1 MKYLQ
6 KELKQ
11 LEEELKQQ
19 KSLEVSTVLNTILK
33 KMIMDQMHI
42 LEIMEMKKK
51 VFTHRLP
58 QFHWYKMNKVTFT
71 SLQCSTV
78 NV

>member
-11 LEEELKQQ
+11 LEVELKQQ

-33 KMIMDQMHI
+33 KKIMDQMLI
-42 LEIMEMKKK
+42 LEIMEKKKK

-58 QFHWYKMNKVTFT
+58 QFH
-71 SLQCSTV
+71 
-78 NV
+78 